1 MTGYRGW
8 QPWSM
13 SAAERDEEERE
24 AARYAPLS
32 DDERIDPPL
41 DPDEEWAA
49 MGEDREYGGT
59 LYGGRDG

>member
-1 MTGYRGW
+1 
-8 QPWSM
+8 M